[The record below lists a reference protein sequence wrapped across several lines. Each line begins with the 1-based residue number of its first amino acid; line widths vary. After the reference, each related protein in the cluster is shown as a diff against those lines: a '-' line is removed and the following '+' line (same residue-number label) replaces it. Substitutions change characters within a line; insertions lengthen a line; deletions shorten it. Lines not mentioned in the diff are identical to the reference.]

1 MTYPDAHRHGLP
13 QKGTQT
19 LVSCSLG
26 RDEPPPDRARSL
38 GLHPWYLRPETLEV
52 CLERLEQAL
61 RNREDSG
68 IVAVG
73 ECGLDRVCDVAW
85 DLQVRAFEAQIR
97 LANDHSLPVVLH
109 VVKAFPAILQAHRG
123 ARTPW
128 FVHGFRGGPELA
140 LDLWRHGIRLS
151 FGPAVLGV
159 PRLQA
164 AFRALPGDA
173 ILLESDEEELDMPA
187 FYAQAALL
195 RGSEATVLA
204 EQVRANLKACG
215 IVLG

>member
-1 MTYPDAHRHGLP
+1 MSYPDAHRHGMPLE
-13 QKGTQT
+13 GTRA
-19 LVSCSLG
+19 LVSRSLG
-26 RDEPPPDRARSL
+26 EDDPPLEGAWSM
-38 GLHPWYLRPETLEV
+38 GLHPWHLGPDSVEAS
-52 CLERLEQAL
+52 LERLRQVIQGRWGTGL
-61 RNREDSG
+61 
-68 IVAVG
+68 VAIG
-73 ECGLDRVCDVAW
+73 ECGLDRVCAVAW
-85 DLQVRAFEAQIR
+85 DLQVQAFEAQIR
-97 LANDHSLPVVLH
+97 LADEHSLPLILH
-109 VVKAFPAILQAHRG
+109 VVKSFPEILKAHRG

-128 FVHGFRGGPELA
+128 LVHGFRGGPELA

-151 FGPAVLGV
+151 FGPALSGSEK
-159 PRLQA
+159 LQT

-195 RGSEATVLA
+195 RGIETSALV